1 MTPACRLNRNKSE
14 VCFDRLAP
22 VMERSRRMAS
32 NWSGVPQAGR
42 RYIRPGRIIGLM
54 GRSCVWTRRPSAL
67 FGGGKKQGWRTEAK
81 RGRSSGPASTRTGV
95 FGGGAQTRSQLEQ
108 AGRADV
114 PGFTSSGW
122 NLRPQKASRFLLN
135 PCSSKL
141 FRPRTTEAL

>member
-54 GRSCVWTRRPSAL
+54 GHSCVWTRRPSAL
-67 FGGGKKQGWRTEAK
+67 FGGGKKTGLENRSEAWTFFGPSLHK
-81 RGRSSGPASTRTGV
+81 NRRFRRRSSDTFSAGTGWTRRYPRIHLLWLEPSPTESFQV
-95 FGGGAQTRSQLEQ
+95 PLKSMFLKAFQTK
-108 AGRADV
+108 
-114 PGFTSSGW
+114 
-122 NLRPQKASRFLLN
+122 NH
-135 PCSSKL
+135 
-141 FRPRTTEAL
+141 